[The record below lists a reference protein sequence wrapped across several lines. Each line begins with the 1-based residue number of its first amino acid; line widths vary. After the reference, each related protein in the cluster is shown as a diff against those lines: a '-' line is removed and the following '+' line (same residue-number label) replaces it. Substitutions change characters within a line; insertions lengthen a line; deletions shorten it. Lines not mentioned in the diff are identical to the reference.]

1 MVRPSRAVLVLAV
14 CGTAMLMLST
24 SANAQQ
30 PSAKASGA
38 ISAELQNV
46 KASLEKYQD
55 PIAAVRD
62 GYFSTLACL
71 TFDDGAMGVHF
82 INMGAVGPTIDPMK
96 PAVLLYEPVG
106 DKLKLAGA
114 EWFVPLATGVKE
126 RPNLLGQAFD
136 GPMDGHEPL
145 MPAELKHYDLHVWLW
160 KDNPDGLYA
169 PANTAVKCP
178 NATYSIREKG
188 SARQHADAHNHN

>member
-1 MVRPSRAVLVLAV
+1 MHRSHRAVLVLSLLCAAPLL
-14 CGTAMLMLST
+14 TRPAH
-24 SANAQQ
+24 AQQ
-30 PSAKASGA
+30 MATKASGPVPP
-38 ISAELQNV
+38 ELLNV
-46 KASLEKYQD
+46 KQALEKYQD
-55 PIAAVRD
+55 PIVAVRD

-71 TFDDGAMGVHF
+71 TFADGSMGVHF
-82 INMGAVGPTIDPMK
+82 LNMGTVGPVVDPMK
-96 PAVLLYEPVG
+96 PQVLLYEPVG
-106 DKLKLAGA
+106 DKLKLTGA

-126 RPNLLGQAFD
+126 RPSLLGQPFD

-178 NATYSIREKG
+178 NAAYSFTEKG
-188 SARQHADAHNHN
+188 TARQHADAHKHD